1 MNLKLQLFLT
11 ESVCVFVLL
20 ENSQVASARFQAAAA
35 IKEAAIRE
43 WSFLSTEDKG
53 GLIRLFSLL
62 LFMLFC

>member
-1 MNLKLQLFLT
+1 MCF
-11 ESVCVFVLL
+11 FVLP

-53 GLIRLFSLL
+53 GLIRLSLSLL
-62 LFMLFC
+62 LFFLTFY